1 MQCVLIFG
9 TGLLNNAEAADT
21 ARWSVTPILGIHMP
35 QLEAL
40 NKGEF
45 RSPIVG
51 VGVDRPEPIAGQT
64 PGPETDTGEATS
76 VAFGGH
82 NDLPEI
88 GAASNAGLE
97 FQWIQSDKH
106 SVIFGASSWEGFTEG
121 GRVPMRVPLQGDLRD
136 AVFERR
142 ASLSYNEF
150 FFGWRYNA
158 FIHPKKKYS
167 LYTRLTF
174 NELFDID
181 FRESLIYSFA
191 DTRVKDRPELD
202 FIDIK
207 RIFILD
213 SQATG
218 VILLQFGAG
227 GEYFLNKR
235 VSIGFESSYV
245 FQPRSFALRPS
256 FIDEDTQDGDG
267 MTVFYPA
274 LPDVHNNND
283 LRYVQ
288 EDVTPST
295 AFSQNNQPPT
305 NEMKL
310 SFQGWKAALKL
321 NVYF

>member
-9 TGLLNNAEAADT
+9 AGLLNNAEAEDT

-51 VGVDRPEPIAGQT
+51 VGEARPELIEGQT

-121 GRVPMRVPLQGDLRD
+121 GRVPMRVPLQGELRD

-142 ASLSYNEF
+142 ATLSYNEF

-158 FIHPKKKYS
+158 VIHPKKKYK

-181 FRESLIYSFA
+181 YRESLIYSFA
-191 DTRVKDRPELD
+191 DQPNSDPQRNFV
-202 FIDIK
+202 DIK

-227 GEYFLNKR
+227 GEYFLKKHI
-235 VSIGFESSYV
+235 SIGFESSYV
-245 FQPRSFALRPS
+245 FQPRTFTLRPS
-256 FIDEDTQDGDG
+256 FIDSDTQLGDG
-267 MTVFYPA
+267 MVVFYPA
-274 LPDVHNNND
+274 LPDVNNNND
-283 LRYVQ
+283 LRYVR
-288 EDVTPST
+288 EDVVPLATY
-295 AFSQNNQPPT
+295 AQNQQPPT

-310 SFQGWKAALKL
+310 SFQGWKAAFRL